1 MGLKSR
7 QKGKRGEREAS
18 KAINALL
25 GCNSKRGQQ
34 RSGVEV
40 ADIVD
45 GIPDTHLE
53 CKLYRKIG
61 AVRFLEQAERD
72 AKTGAIPMVIMR
84 EDNSSWC
91 VMVRLSSLP
100 ELALVVTKMLLER
113 NK

>member
-7 QKGKRGEREAS
+7 QKGKRGEREAA

-25 GCNSKRGQQ
+25 GCNAKRGQQ

-45 GIPDTHLE
+45 GIPCTHLE

-61 AVRFLEQAERD
+61 AIRFLEQAERD
-72 AKTGAIPMVIMR
+72 AKASDVPVVIMR
-84 EDNSSWC
+84 EDNGSWC
-91 VMVRLSSLP
+91 VMCRLSNLP
-100 ELALVVTKMLLER
+100 ELSLVVTKMLLER
-113 NK
+113 VK